1 MPLTFCPLTGRQLKA
16 DNSKI
21 HEATAPVFSY
31 EFKLIGKA
39 KIALPTYQ
47 VFLTNRDFN
56 HLDLAG
62 ICRNAFEDKVE
73 PPLINTEFITNGIK
87 SISVPKTIKEKGY
100 HLLKYMYH
108 RGGNHFADF
117 EFSSPGDFTIP
128 YATGEEEF
136 NKIMTSLR
144 DRNFIKIETDLGM
157 SGHIVVYKGVTL
169 TDLGIAEVEK
179 ELPNIPMIGLL
190 NQTIATGTKEID
202 EKINHS
208 KKLFFDDP
216 ENMEMKRSAC
226 ETLIFILEPLRSEC
240 ETLFSK
246 GDISDF
252 FKIVNEFDIRHN
264 KDRIKQIQYPEQLE
278 WIFYSLLNTINTYC
292 KLKKKLSKR

>member
-1 MPLTFCPLTGRQLKA
+1 MQLTFCPLTGRQLKA

-21 HEATAPVFSY
+21 RETTGPVFSY

-39 KIALPTYQ
+39 KIAYPTYQ
-47 VFLTNRDFN
+47 IFLNTRDFN
-56 HLDLAG
+56 HVDLAG
-62 ICRNAFEDKVE
+62 ICWNAFEDKVE

-87 SISVPKTIKEKGY
+87 STPVPKTIKEKGY
-100 HLLKYMYH
+100 HLLKFMYQ

-117 EFSSPGDFTIP
+117 EFSSSEDFTIP

-136 NKIMTSLR
+136 NKIMNTLKAR
-144 DRNFIKIETDLGM
+144 HFIKIETNLGM
-157 SGHIVVYKGVTL
+157 SGHIVVYKGITL

-190 NQTIATGTKEID
+190 NQTIATGNKEID

-226 ETLIFILEPLRSEC
+226 ETLVFILEPLRSEC
-240 ETLFSK
+240 EVLFSK
-246 GDISDF
+246 GDTSDF

-264 KDRIKQIQYPEQLE
+264 KDRTKQIQYPEQLE
-278 WIFYSLLNTINTYC
+278 WIFYSLLNTINTYSN
-292 KLKKKLSKR
+292 LKKKLGRK